1 VAATVE
7 NAAGGIS
14 AAAVEARA
22 AGAPAWLAERRRAA
36 WEAFTALPMP
46 DHMRDEDWRRTDV
59 SKLDLDAFVV
69 EPPAGAT
76 HGDALVEAMRALRD
90 EAAPDAAFL
99 ATTRRGL
106 RAIEGADMLAAQ
118 GVIVSTLEE
127 AAQQHPE
134 LVRRAFATVGAGETK
149 FLALWEAFWRGGV
162 FVHVPANVE
171 ARVPVWA
178 AFSAAGEGSA
188 VFPAT
193 VAVLDANA
201 SLTLVDSYASPAGD
215 ASLLSSAATLLTL
228 DDGARLDYHVVQQ
241 WGAGAWHFATHRA
254 TLGRNARLRVFGAT
268 LGSRLQKVYWDA
280 LLDGTGSDAQLTCV
294 CFGDET
300 QHLDLQS
307 LQRHRGENTHS
318 DLLHKVAVRDRAVS
332 VYSGLIDVE
341 KQAQHTD
348 GYVQNRNLMLGG
360 SAKASGIPRLEIK
373 ANDVRCSHGVTAGH
387 IDDDQRFYL
396 ESRGVPL
403 DEADRLIVRGFMQ
416 DALDRAPHAGVRE
429 LVGRLLDAEIEG
441 HSQAGVEAPGEDG
454 AP

>member
-1 VAATVE
+1 VAATIE
-7 NAAGGIS
+7 NAAAGIT
-14 AAAVEARA
+14 AAAVEARI
-22 AGAPAWLAERRRAA
+22 AGSPAWLAERRRAA

-46 DHMRDEDWRRTDV
+46 DHMRDEDWRRTDL
-59 SKLDLDAFVV
+59 SKLDLDSFVV
-69 EPPAGAT
+69 EPPAEPT
-76 HGDALVEAMRALRD
+76 HGDALVEAMRARRD
-90 EAAPDAAFL
+90 EAAPEAAFL

-106 RAIEGADMLAAQ
+106 RALEGADMLAAQ
-118 GVIVSTLEE
+118 GVILSSLED

-134 LVRRAFATVGAGETK
+134 LVRRAFATTGVGESK
-149 FLALWEAFWRGGV
+149 FLALWEALWRGGV
-162 FVHVPANVE
+162 FVHVPANVD

-178 AFSAAGEGSA
+178 AYSAAGDGVA

-201 SLTLVDSYASPAGD
+201 SLTLVDAYASPAGE
-215 ASLLSSAATLLTL
+215 ASLLSSAATLLVL

-241 WGAGAWHFATHRA
+241 WGAGAWHFATHRG
-254 TLGRNARLRVFGAT
+254 TLARNARLRVFGAT
-268 LGSRLQKVYWDA
+268 LGARLQKVYWDA
-280 LLDGTGSDAQLTCV
+280 LLDGQGSEASLSGV

-307 LQRHRGENTHS
+307 LQRHRGESTHS

-348 GYVQNRNLMLGG
+348 GYVQNRNLMLGEG
-360 SAKASGIPRLEIK
+360 AKASGIPRLEIK

-396 ESRGVPL
+396 ESRGVPRE
-403 DEADRLIVRGFMQ
+403 EADRLIVRGFMQ

-441 HSQAGVEAPGEDG
+441 QSQAGV
-454 AP
+454 